1 MSPRFADSHKLDAA
15 LEQLDRFLGTA
26 AQRGGVPFYGPT
38 LLSSMTEMDQ
48 ARAAQAE
55 RAAYEAAPEETAI
68 HFCITAA
75 IALIE
80 VSQALLAQP
89 AQATPAERELQWK
102 TLHTYT
108 KTAGRSA
115 YRAASILADRKS
127 APV

>member
-1 MSPRFADSHKLDAA
+1 MSTRFADSHKLDAA

-26 AQRGGVPFYGPT
+26 AQRGGVPFFGPT
-38 LLSSMTEMDQ
+38 QLSSMTELDQ

-75 IALIE
+75 IALVE
-80 VSQALLAQP
+80 VSQALLARP
-89 AQATPAERELQWK
+89 AEATPAQREMQWK